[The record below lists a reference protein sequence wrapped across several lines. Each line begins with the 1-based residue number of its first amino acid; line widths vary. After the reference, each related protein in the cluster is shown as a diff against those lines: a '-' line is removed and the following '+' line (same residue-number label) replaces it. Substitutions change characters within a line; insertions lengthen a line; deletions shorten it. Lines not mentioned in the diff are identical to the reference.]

1 MVRRSLSG
9 KESQIAEEVAETEGI
24 PEAMKEIIGDQTEDD
39 SIEIEAARD
48 TETETTDKEEVAET
62 IITETVRILVVS
74 TAEIQITEEVEM
86 TDTETEDLATEEVL
100 IATEEGVLAIDVTRT
115 GPEEVPIT
123 ADVMMTDS
131 GQETLTDQVEEGQ
144 DKVVKGTDFLKTVEV
159 EIIEEKAVEL
169 DRIETEIRIEIAL
182 LLSHHGRRISLHSRK
197 NLQKHSGK
205 PKERKVVTHTIW
217 ALKKSS
223 QGNMRRGIEHGCQ

>member
-24 PEAMKEIIGDQTEDD
+24 PEAMKEIIGDRTEDD
-39 SIEIEAARD
+39 STEIEAALD
-48 TETETTDKEEVAET
+48 TETETTDKAEVAET
-62 IITETVRILVVS
+62 IITETVTIRAVS
-74 TAEIQITEEVEM
+74 IAETQTTEEVEM
-86 TDTETEDLATEEVL
+86 TDTETEDLAIEEVL

-115 GPEEVPIT
+115 VLEEVPIT

-144 DKVVKGTDFLKTVEV
+144 DKVAKGTDFLKTVEV
-159 EIIEEKAVEL
+159 EIIEVKAAEL
-169 DRIETEIRIEIAL
+169 DRTETEIRIEMAL
-182 LLSHHGRRISLHSRK
+182 LLSHHGRRISLPSRK

-205 PKERKVVTHTIW
+205 PKERRAVTHTI
-217 ALKKSS
+217 
-223 QGNMRRGIEHGCQ
+223 

>member
-1 MVRRSLSG
+1 MVKRSSSG
-9 KESQIAEEVAETEGI
+9 KEILITEEVAETEGI
-24 PEAMKEIIGDQTEDD
+24 LEDMKEIIGDPTEDA
-39 SIEIEAARD
+39 SIEIEAAQD

-62 IITETVRILVVS
+62 IITGTVKILVVS

-100 IATEEGVLAIDVTRT
+100 IALEEGVLAIDVTRIE
-115 GPEEVPIT
+115 PEEVPIIE
-123 ADVMMTDS
+123 DVMMTDLVR
-131 GQETLTDQVEEGQ
+131 ETLTDQVEEGQ
-144 DKVVKGTDFLKTVEV
+144 GKVAKGTDFLKIVEV
-159 EIIEEKAVEL
+159 EIIAVKAVEL

-182 LLSHHGRRISLHSRK
+182 LLSHHGRRTSLHSRK
-197 NLQKHSGK
+197 SLQRHSGK
-205 PKERKVVTHTIW
+205 QKERKVATHIIW

>member
-39 SIEIEAARD
+39 SIEIEVAQD

-74 TAEIQITEEVEM
+74 IAEIQITEEVEM
-86 TDTETEDLATEEVL
+86 TDTETEDLETEEVL

-115 GPEEVPIT
+115 GPEEVLTT
-123 ADVMMTDS
+123 ADAMMTDS

-144 DKVVKGTDFLKTVEV
+144 DKVAKGTDSLKTVEV
-159 EIIEEKAVEL
+159 EIIAVKAVEL
-169 DRIETEIRIEIAL
+169 DRIETEIRIEMAL
-182 LLSHHGRRISLHSRK
+182 LLSHHGRRTSLHSRK
-197 NLQKHSGK
+197 SLQRHSGK
-205 PKERKVVTHTIW
+205 QKERRAVTHTI
-217 ALKKSS
+217 
-223 QGNMRRGIEHGCQ
+223 

>member
-1 MVRRSLSG
+1 LVRRSLSG
-9 KESQIAEEVAETEGI
+9 KESLIAEEVAETEGI
-24 PEAMKEIIGDQTEDD
+24 LEAMKEIIGDQTEDA
-39 SIEIEAARD
+39 SIEIEAAQD

-62 IITETVRILVVS
+62 IVIETVRILVVS
-74 TAEIQITEEVEM
+74 TAEIRITEEVEM

-100 IATEEGVLAIDVTRT
+100 IAIEEGILAIDITRT
-115 GPEEVPIT
+115 VSEEIPIT

-131 GQETLTDQVEEGQ
+131 VRETLTELVEEGQ
-144 DKVVKGTDFLKTVEV
+144 DKVAKGTDFLKTVEV

-169 DRIETEIRIEIAL
+169 DRAETEIRIEMAL
-182 LLSHHGRRISLHSRK
+182 LLSHHGRRTSLHSRK
-197 NLQKHSGK
+197 SLQRHSGK
-205 PKERKVVTHTIW
+205 QRERKVATHIIW

>member
-9 KESQIAEEVAETEGI
+9 KESLIAEGVAETEGI
-24 PEAMKEIIGDQTEDD
+24 PEAMKEITGDQTEDD
-39 SIEIEAARD
+39 SIEIEAAQD

-74 TAEIQITEEVEM
+74 IAEIQITEEVEM

-115 GPEEVPIT
+115 GPEEVLTT

-131 GQETLTDQVEEGQ
+131 GQETLIELVEEGQ
-144 DKVVKGTDFLKTVEV
+144 DKVAKGADFLKTAEV
-159 EIIEEKAVEL
+159 EIIEVKAVEL
-169 DRIETEIRIEIAL
+169 DRIETEIRIEMVL

-197 NLQKHSGK
+197 NLQNHSGK
-205 PKERKVVTHTIW
+205 PKERKVATHI
-217 ALKKSS
+217 
-223 QGNMRRGIEHGCQ
+223 I

>member
-39 SIEIEAARD
+39 SIEIEVAQD

-74 TAEIQITEEVEM
+74 IAEIQITEEVEM
-86 TDTETEDLATEEVL
+86 TDTETEDLATEEVQ

-115 GPEEVPIT
+115 GPEEVLTT
-123 ADVMMTDS
+123 ADAMMTDS

-144 DKVVKGTDFLKTVEV
+144 DKVAKGTDSLKTVEV
-159 EIIEEKAVEL
+159 EIIAVKAVEL
-169 DRIETEIRIEIAL
+169 DRIETEIRIEMAL
-182 LLSHHGRRISLHSRK
+182 LLSHHGRRTSLHSRK
-197 NLQKHSGK
+197 SLQRHSGK
-205 PKERKVVTHTIW
+205 QKERRAVTHI
-217 ALKKSS
+217 
-223 QGNMRRGIEHGCQ
+223 I